1 MPQEPVVSDIMTR
14 DVVALLEEQNL
25 GQVLATFERVSFH
38 PLPVLDNGKVVGM
51 LGQRDVLRAT
61 VAGMDQSVVA
71 QNREARFVERTFVRD
86 LMKTTVFTAR
96 PEDSV
101 RAAAA
106 QMLEARVNSLPVV
119 DAAGVLLGIVTSYDI
134 LRLVRDAP

>member
-25 GQVLATFERVSFH
+25 GQVLATFERFSFH
-38 PLPVLDNGKVVGM
+38 HLPVLDNGKVVGM

-101 RAAAA
+101 STAAA
-106 QMLEARVNSLPVV
+106 QMLEARVDSLPVV
-119 DAAGVLLGIVTSYDI
+119 DAAGTLLGIVTSHDI